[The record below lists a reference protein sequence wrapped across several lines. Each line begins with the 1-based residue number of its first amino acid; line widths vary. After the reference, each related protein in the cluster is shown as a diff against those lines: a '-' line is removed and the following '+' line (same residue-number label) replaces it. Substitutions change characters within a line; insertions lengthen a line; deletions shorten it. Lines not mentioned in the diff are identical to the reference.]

1 MVLHSG
7 GAIYDRCKPKHIGQ
21 ATKATFMYDP
31 KMMMWTRL
39 ADMQD
44 ARAYLGLVV
53 FCGSLYAV
61 GGEDSEGR

>member
-1 MVLHSG
+1 MYNSRRPDQL
-7 GAIYDRCKPKHIGQ
+7 GQ
-21 ATKATFMYDP
+21 ATNATFMYDP
-31 KMMMWTRL
+31 HMCTWIRL

-61 GGEDSEGR
+61 GGENNERR